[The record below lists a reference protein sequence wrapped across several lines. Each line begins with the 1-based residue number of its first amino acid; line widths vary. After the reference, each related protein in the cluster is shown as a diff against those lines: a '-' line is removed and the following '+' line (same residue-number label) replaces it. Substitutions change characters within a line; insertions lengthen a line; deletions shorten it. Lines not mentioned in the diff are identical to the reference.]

1 MALYESEHTLFMR
14 EMMAKNP
21 AWAEDQLVG
30 RALLWDRNI
39 DEAEQRA
46 IREAQ
51 EANKPYP
58 YDVNFDNRQDEVFLI
73 SGLGC
78 VRPILFSER
87 CFGVEVRFFLWIMST
102 FAASRIFRLSDMP
115 AGWKSLECARL
126 RESRKR

>member
-30 RALLWDRNI
+30 RALLCDRNI

-58 YDVNFDNRQDEVFLI
+58 YDVNFDNR
-73 SGLGC
+73 
-78 VRPILFSER
+78 
-87 CFGVEVRFFLWIMST
+87 
-102 FAASRIFRLSDMP
+102 
-115 AGWKSLECARL
+115 
-126 RESRKR
+126 